1 MNILVACNK
10 NKETFFFFFSYSGKG
25 AKEGF
30 FLKKINI
37 FISAILFFY

>member
-10 NKETFFFFFSYSGKG
+10 NKEAFFFSSSSYSGKG

-30 FLKKINI
+30 F
-37 FISAILFFY
+37 